1 MHFFIPR
8 NLRTEPRCG
17 NIYFEKIMK
26 NVPAFQL
33 KPMTSGHGRTAVLAR
48 EVVLLF
54 AVLTI
59 SVISAE
65 FAHWFREII
74 IRTVEL
80 IYGNSKSTVAVFTS
94 NRWKVFLV
102 VVAVV
107 VVARYS
113 AIAANKIGKGRL
125 GFSYISHAP
134 SEEEERKGGIS
145 LGGTLMRS
153 FGIFAVSIG
162 ASSIGREA
170 AILETCGALGH
181 SLGKKLWNAGPVIAS
196 AGIAA
201 AFAGAYHAP
210 IGGIIYV
217 FGHARSWRSKRSLA
231 YAAIGAAISY
241 FFTVHEFGN
250 RPIFAIKIQSVHA
263 MFILGLIGLIPAIV
277 GSRLL
282 LELRDRAAKRHLV
295 RLHPVASSILMIVIA
310 AACVSLSPLTAGNGM
325 EAIRTAAVSFTVWVG
340 IALAL
345 TKMLAIVAT
354 IGSRAPGGVFAPTL
368 SVSAG
373 WALLTFIALHNLGV
387 PLPGTYWDGMVVA
400 MSVGVAVGLQ
410 SPLLGMVV
418 VAEMTGQIQ
427 FVPVI
432 AVIVFLAIQINKIVD
447 KQVMS
452 RTHRLPSIFQDQDA

>member
-1 MHFFIPR
+1 M
-8 NLRTEPRCG
+8 
-17 NIYFEKIMK
+17 
-26 NVPAFQL
+26 
-33 KPMTSGHGRTAVLAR
+33 
-48 EVVLLF
+48 
-54 AVLTI
+54 
-59 SVISAE
+59 
-65 FAHWFREII
+65 
-74 IRTVEL
+74 
-80 IYGNSKSTVAVFTS
+80 VA
-94 NRWKVFLV
+94 
-102 VVAVV
+102 AAV

-113 AIAANKIGKGRL
+113 AIAANRIGKGRL

-170 AILETCGALGH
+170 AILETCGAIGH
-181 SLGKKLWNAGPVIAS
+181 SIGKKLWNAGPVIAS

-210 IGGIIYV
+210 IGGVIYV
-217 FGHARSWRSKRSLA
+217 FGHARSWRSKRSLS
-231 YAAIGAAISY
+231 YAVIGAAISY
-241 FFTVHEFGN
+241 SFTVHEFGN
-250 RPIFAIKIQSVHA
+250 RPIFAIPIHSA
-263 MFILGLIGLIPAIV
+263 RNMLILGFVAFVPAIV

-282 LELRDRAAKRHLV
+282 LELRDRAAQRHLN
-295 RLHPVASSILMIVIA
+295 RLHPIASTILLVVVA

-340 IALAL
+340 LALAL
-345 TKMLAIVAT
+345 TKLVAIVAT

-373 WALLTFIALHNLGV
+373 WALLTFLALHNLGV

-400 MSVGVAVGLQ
+400 MSIGVAIGLQ

-418 VAEMTGQIQ
+418 VAEMTGQVQ
-427 FVPVI
+427 FIPVI
-432 AVIVFLAIQINKIVD
+432 AFIVLIATQLNKVVD
-447 KQVMS
+447 KHVMS
-452 RTHRLPSIFQDQDA
+452 RTHRLPKMFQDQDA